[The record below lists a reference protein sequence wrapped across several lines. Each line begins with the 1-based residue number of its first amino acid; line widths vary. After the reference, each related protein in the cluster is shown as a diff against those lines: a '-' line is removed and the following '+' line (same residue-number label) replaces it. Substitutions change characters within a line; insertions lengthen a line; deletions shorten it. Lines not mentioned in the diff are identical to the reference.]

1 MQVKNKLGKPWR
13 ENSVNERIEILL
25 NRLFIT
31 RDLVDVQ
38 MANEVP
44 SNEIN
49 FETNV
54 S

>member
-1 MQVKNKLGKPWR
+1 MKNKLGKPWR
-13 ENSVNERIEILL
+13 ENSVNEQIEILL
-25 NRLFIT
+25 NILLIT

-44 SNEIN
+44 LNETN

-54 S
+54 F

>member
-1 MQVKNKLGKPWR
+1 MKNKLGKPWR

-25 NRLFIT
+25 NILLIT
-31 RDLVDVQ
+31 SDLVDVQ

-44 SNEIN
+44 LNETN

-54 S
+54 F